1 MNGDILPFLG
11 SLCLYYTY
19 GLSIYKQEVVD
30 CAGVGVKFAHSN
42 TRSGGRVEVL
52 PILHQPTGLAQLCI
66 NNITSLLLWGHFFSP
81 SSGILK

>member
-1 MNGDILPFLG
+1 MDGNVLTFFR
-11 SLCLYYTY
+11 SLCLNNTY
-19 GLSIYKQEVVD
+19 RLSIYKQEVVD

-42 TRSGGRVEVL
+42 TRRGGRVEVL